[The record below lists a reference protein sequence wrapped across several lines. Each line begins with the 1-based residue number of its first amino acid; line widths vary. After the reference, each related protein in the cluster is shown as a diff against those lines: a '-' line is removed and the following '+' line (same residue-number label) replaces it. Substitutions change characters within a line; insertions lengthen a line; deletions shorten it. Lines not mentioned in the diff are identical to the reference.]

1 MVQCKRDTVSEGES
15 VAVVEGERVV
25 VEGEVQRV
33 EERDGGIAVEMK
45 ESHST
50 VVEFWSNGLST
61 SLRRWKG
68 SDALGKKI
76 QVSDDAKL
84 LYE

>member
-1 MVQCKRDTVSEGES
+1 MVKCKRESVSIGES

-25 VEGEVQRV
+25 VEGEVKRV
-33 EERDGGIAVEMK
+33 EERAGGVAVEMR

-50 VVEFWSNGLST
+50 VVEFWSDGTST
-61 SLRRWKG
+61 SLRRWRG
-68 SDALGKKI
+68 NDSLGDEI
-76 QVSDDAKL
+76 QVSDNAKL